1 MSGNAHSSFSCIIY
15 LIVRYLRM
23 FRVVFVDV
31 FLKINQCILQTRGS
45 SVNKL
50 TNHQLTQTTAF
61 SLTHD
66 IW

>member
-1 MSGNAHSSFSCIIY
+1 MLTVVSRAYIY

-45 SVNKL
+45 SVRQ
-50 TNHQLTQTTAF
+50 TNEPSTNLNHRIFFNAR
-61 SLTHD
+61 SGD
-66 IW
+66 